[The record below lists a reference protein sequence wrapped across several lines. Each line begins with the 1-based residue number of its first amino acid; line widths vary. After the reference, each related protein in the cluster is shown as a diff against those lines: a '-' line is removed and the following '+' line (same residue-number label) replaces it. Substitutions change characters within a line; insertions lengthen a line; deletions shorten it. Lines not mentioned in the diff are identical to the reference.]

1 MNSKRF
7 TISVIVT
14 IIVLTGI
21 LAIAKLLDFID
32 WPWQVVLAPLMVPLW
47 IFSVIV
53 IIIVI
58 VYVIETIINEIFN

>member
-1 MNSKRF
+1 MNSRMF

-32 WPWQVVLAPLMVPLW
+32 WPWQVVLAPLLVPLW
-47 IFSVIV
+47 IFSAIV

-58 VYVIETIINEIFN
+58 IYVIETIISQLP